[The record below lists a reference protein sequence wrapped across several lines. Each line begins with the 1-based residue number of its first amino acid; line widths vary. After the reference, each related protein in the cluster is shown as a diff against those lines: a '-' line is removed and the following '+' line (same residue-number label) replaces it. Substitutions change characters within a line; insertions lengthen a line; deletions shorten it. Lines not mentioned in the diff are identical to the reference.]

1 MRGRGRTGWGGCRGA
16 GKEWKHEKVRQRQT
30 TEAGCDLAF
39 LFLSCRGAS
48 LFVCS
53 VVQRTKSETKS
64 IAFER
69 LGPRPTDG
77 APRLPRRCKRGRR
90 PLLSTTPVR
99 IVPQADE
106 RRHSTHTLNCS
117 LPSSGG
123 PWPRPRRA
131 DRLGW
136 TEKVPEEGRHSISL
150 LHHRIHPRIPPTHTH
165 TRTGALS
172 AVATSSST
180 ARARLRSPCSCR
192 QYHGGVALRS
202 CFSFPSRHW
211 PSSARACMHSTWYVQ
226 ER

>member
-1 MRGRGRTGWGGCRGA
+1 MLLRGSDR
-16 GKEWKHEKVRQRQT
+16 
-30 TEAGCDLAF
+30 
-39 LFLSCRGAS
+39 
-48 LFVCS
+48 
-53 VVQRTKSETKS
+53 
-64 IAFER
+64 
-69 LGPRPTDG
+69 GPRL
-77 APRLPRRCKRGRR
+77 APRLPRRCERRSAGRGA
-90 PLLSTTPVR
+90 LLSTTPVW
-99 IVPQADE
+99 IVPQADK
-106 RRHSTHTLNCS
+106 RRHSTHTLNCL
-117 LPSSGG
+117 LPSSRG

-150 LHHRIHPRIPPTHTH
+150 LHHRTPTHRRQHTHTH
-165 TRTGALS
+165 HRRALS

-202 CFSFPSRHW
+202 CFSFPSRPW